1 MTSPDI
7 TEIDILVTEAPSVAE
22 DYAPPDLISTI
33 TDSLNTSLLN
43 IKVKPL
49 LPFCDVFIDHIP
61 KMEPIRSAAASTI
74 TSMAAA
80 KKKAIQVTKN
90 LDVMN
95 QSKTAVSVVL
105 DQTLDCFVGSQIV
118 RVAKGSQINIKKIIF
133 KFGRTDLCDVMRTL
147 DGSNTSPS
155 LMSRINTIIQ
165 PVDIEID
172 LSSSGPETQSEV
184 NRALTILGLTYS
196 QIHNSVAM
204 IEVPKSFDTIL
215 YPPKKAQSQDVTRS
229 SPKKSAAELA
239 AEKYQLEIAGEMS
252 RVTHYRFF
260 EGSPPANMSDLR
272 FSIYNY
278 GLYPVFLDALL
289 RGKDRLKSWKKQVED
304 SHDTQKQ
311 VRQFYFMEV
320 RRLFRKNLMISKL
333 QKTTGLTE
341 AELKFLD
348 KEFNK
353 FWEDQ
358 QKGVDPTPEDFLIQE
373 YFTAIDKIDRNRVLG
388 IQKQL
393 AAGKVLDQI
402 CEHRKEFADIVLRN
416 DYFTAVSQL
425 EKVGVEKYGANLG
438 ASVFCKICGET
449 IADNP
454 TQSAIFAIA
463 TESNNVFN
471 YNFIY
476 NLVQRQVI
484 FFFTDQLTIKNA
496 TKRIINSLVR
506 HTQDVVL
513 PEIESIDIKI
523 KQIKTLSGIHYDKL
537 LNIYIMIYVVSAVV
551 QLIFMYPDLIEF
563 RNHAVKQD
571 EVLTMAVV
579 DDDSDNLPPIEET
592 DPGVA
597 AGGKQSTETRR
608 QNLSDLLN
616 YGLALIKRYKI
627 QDIEETGVL
636 NISMLKGL
644 LTEAFR
650 QISQKKYIIDS
661 RIAQSEEI
669 FPHSA
674 LVYFARIYR
683 LIGKPATGPES
694 LESLLKFFG
703 IRLTDYKKTLTLVVP
718 EANIKQLAGL
728 LSTESAADKKHILMS
743 FLRFIDPGHKFKESD
758 AKQDLEFLQNQ
769 RTLHLIK
776 SYRPYFLIGKIPRPI
791 TFTEKNVSVLNRA
804 GMFVFRNK
812 SGDVK
817 EIPRGKVK
825 TMTAEELKG
834 WSFQTMTRKEVDPV
848 LKLFYSYFVHK
859 CPETGYHDFK
869 GVSKSIAVCAKCGIT
884 HQIIENMDMKFFK
897 KYVKELEKIRAAD
910 KVHFHVAKVVPLK
923 IPKQPEKARPSAV
936 KSVANNTLYYATK
949 FKVPVTLLYNI
960 GLSEHKYWKDHLET
974 DDIIVDEN
982 PFRHSKLVG
991 YIQYVI
997 SQYRLYRNHPMLSL
1011 GTFGS
1016 ISKKDSPFYTQL
1028 EWREF
1033 FKKHSS
1039 GELNAIK
1046 TLPTLNVNAADY
1058 MGQPGNSTYMI
1069 NYLFSCIRAI
1079 ENLISGGKV
1088 RTHLVDKLFN
1098 NIMDMERFYTVID
1111 IKKSDRGQ
1119 DSRPVMGD
1127 DTGADLADEFDEDM
1141 IDETSV
1147 TDQRSEVDEDE
1158 EYEAD
1163 GDDDADKKK
1172 ADIGVDVE
1180 DDSGDPFS
1188 MDALDLDEEGMED
1201 NVYTDYADRG

>member
-7 TEIDILVTEAPSVAE
+7 TEIDILVTEAPSIAE
-22 DYAPPDLISTI
+22 DYAPSDLISAI

-61 KMEPIRSAAASTI
+61 KMDPIRSAAASTL

-80 KKKAIQVTKN
+80 KKRAIQATKN

-105 DQTLDCFVGSQIV
+105 DQTLDCIVGSQVV
-118 RVAKGSQINIKKIIF
+118 RITKGSQISIKKIVF
-133 KFGRTDLCDVMRTL
+133 KFGRTDLCDVMQAL
-147 DGSNTSPS
+147 NGSTASPS
-155 LMSRINTIIQ
+155 IMSRINTIIQ

-184 NRALTILGLTYS
+184 DRALTVLGLTYS
-196 QIHNSVAM
+196 HIQNSAAM
-204 IEVPKSFDTIL
+204 IEVPKSFDAIL
-215 YPPKKAQSQDVTRS
+215 HSSQPKQARVTRQP
-229 SPKKSAAELA
+229 PKKSAAEHA
-239 AEKYQLEIAGEMS
+239 ADKYQLEIASEMS
-252 RVTHYRFF
+252 RVTNYRFF

-272 FSIYNY
+272 FSIYNS

-289 RGKDRLKSWKKQVED
+289 RGKDRLKGWKKQVED
-304 SHDTQKQ
+304 GHGTPKQ

-320 RRLFRKNLMISKL
+320 RRLFRKNLMITKL
-333 QKTTGLTE
+333 QKTTGLTD

-348 KEFNK
+348 KEFDK
-353 FWEDQ
+353 FWDNQ
-358 QKGVDPTPEDFLIQE
+358 QKGVDPTPTDFLIQE
-373 YFTAIDKIDRNRVLG
+373 YFTAIDKIDRNRVLSL
-388 IQKQL
+388 QKQL
-393 AAGKVLDQI
+393 TGGVLDQI
-402 CEHRKEFADIVLRN
+402 CEHRKEFADIVVQN
-416 DYFTAVSQL
+416 NYFTAVSQL
-425 EKVGVEKYGANLG
+425 EKVGIEKYGANLG

-449 IADNP
+449 ITDNP

-463 TESNNVFN
+463 TESNSVFN

-506 HTQDVVL
+506 HTQDVVT

-537 LNIYIMIYVVSAVV
+537 LNIYIMIYVVGAVV

-563 RNHAVKQD
+563 RNHAAKQD
-571 EVLTMAVV
+571 EVLAMAVV
-579 DDDSDNLPPIEET
+579 NGDSDSLPPIEEM
-592 DPGVA
+592 DSAPA
-597 AGGKQSTETRR
+597 AGGKQPTETRR

-616 YGLALIKRYKI
+616 YGLALIRRYKI

-650 QISQKKYIIDS
+650 QISQKKYTIDT
-661 RIAQSEEI
+661 RITQSDEV

-674 LVYFARIYR
+674 LIYFARMYQ
-683 LIGKPATGPES
+683 LIGKPTAGPES
-694 LESLLKFFG
+694 LEEILKFFG
-703 IRLTDYKKTLTLVVP
+703 IRLTDYRKTLALVVP
-718 EANIKQLAGL
+718 EARVKQLAGL
-728 LSTESAADKKHILMS
+728 LSTADSTDKKHILMS
-743 FLRFIDPGHKFKESD
+743 FLRFIDPAYKFQESD
-758 AKQDLEFLQNQ
+758 VKQDLEFLQNQ

-776 SYRPYFLIGKIPRPI
+776 SYRPYFLIGKTPRPI
-791 TFTEKNVSVLNRA
+791 TFTEKNVSVLSRA
-804 GMFVFRNK
+804 DMFVFKNK
-812 SGDVK
+812 SGEVR

-825 TMTAEELKG
+825 TMTAEELRG
-834 WSFQTMTRKEVDPV
+834 WSFQSMSRKEVDPV

-869 GVSKSIAVCAKCGIT
+869 GTSKSIAVCVKCGIT
-884 HQIIENMDMKFFK
+884 HQIIENMDAKFFK

-910 KVHFHVAKVVPLK
+910 KLDFQIARVVPLK
-923 IPKQPEKARPSAV
+923 IPKQVEKAKPSAV

-949 FKVPVTLLYNI
+949 YKVPVTLLYNI

-974 DDIIVDEN
+974 DDIVADEN
-982 PFRHSKLVG
+982 PFRHGKLVG

-1011 GTFGS
+1011 GSFGS
-1016 ISKKDSPFYTQL
+1016 ISRKDSPFYTQL

-1046 TLPTLNVNAADY
+1046 TLPTLNVSATDY

-1098 NIMDMERFYTVID
+1098 NIMDMEKFYTVID
-1111 IKKSDRGQ
+1111 IKKSDRSR

-1147 TDQRSEVDEDE
+1147 IDQRSEVDEDE

-1172 ADIGVDVE
+1172 ADIGADVE